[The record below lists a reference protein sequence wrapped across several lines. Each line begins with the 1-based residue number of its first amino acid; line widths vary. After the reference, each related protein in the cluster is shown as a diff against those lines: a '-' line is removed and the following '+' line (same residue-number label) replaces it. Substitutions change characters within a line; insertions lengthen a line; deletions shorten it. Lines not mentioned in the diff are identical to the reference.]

1 MASGAVGS
9 VTFSTE
15 LDNKE
20 LEKDLDSL
28 KKKIQ
33 TLEDGDAVKS
43 KKLEQMQKDADAL
56 IIKLDDAK
64 HSLDQLKN
72 SDAPSSSAIKEQTE
86 EVRLLQAEWN
96 KSQTSIERM
105 TASLS
110 DSAAKTDLLKER
122 AGEVSLQ
129 LIEASKNSNYMGEA
143 INRAEAYMDK
153 FTRRIQ
159 QLAYRALVFTLI
171 SKALRSLRDWMGR
184 VIKTNDEATKA
195 MARLKGALLTLAQPL
210 VGVVIPA
217 FIALV
222 NVITRALALLA
233 EFVSFIFGTTASES
247 ADAAKALNEQA
258 DGYGAAGAA
267 AKKASKQLAAFDEIN
282 QLSNDESSGGGAG
295 SSGAEITPDFSAFDV
310 DAYKD
315 KISELELFLGGALLA
330 LGAILTFSGVNIPLG
345 LGLMMA
351 GAATL
356 VSAAKENWG
365 ALTPE
370 IQNAVMGILVGV
382 ALLALAIGVVLLFT
396 GHVGSGLGMIMI
408 SALSYWGATEL
419 GYSWGGIT
427 PEVQG
432 AVAGLLAIL
441 IPAALVFGAVF
452 LFSGNIAL
460 GLGLIAAAAAVTWG
474 ASAVG
479 ISWNSI
485 PPAVQEEITAL
496 VGILLGAMFV
506 IGVIILLAVNIP
518 LGLGL
523 MLGSAAAF
531 FGASAIGVNWA
542 SVPTPVAR
550 AIAEILSIV
559 GLAAM
564 AIGAVFLFSGNI
576 PLGLGLIAVG
586 ALSFFGAQK
595 ARENWGLIP
604 SEVDGGIR
612 KVLTVI
618 AGAALAIGVIL
629 ILSGA
634 GLPLGLALIGM
645 SAAAFFGLSG
655 VSSGENWGK
664 MQKDV
669 GDSLDGIKSE
679 IGVRKSGIRKE
690 SEGIGE
696 SLTDGTAS
704 AINAGAKDV
713 EKSLV
718 GALEG
723 GVTAGNKAMEIN
735 SPSGVTT
742 RQGEAMVD
750 GWANTFATGATILGE
765 KTLAVMDAITNSV
778 RGAHPSV
785 VDTFKF
791 MFNDILGASQTF
803 MNNYLSSLRS
813 MLQQSAD
820 MMMALPNAPKISIPN
835 YSMINIPRLATGAVI
850 PPNREFMAVLGDQ
863 KSGMNIEAPADLIR
877 SIVREEISAAGALGG
892 GDVNATLEL
901 DGVQFGQLVFKYNN
915 QESRRIG
922 VQFAEA

>member
-1 MASGAVGS
+1 MPDGS
-9 VTFSTE
+9 VTLSTA

-43 KKLEQMQKDADAL
+43 KKLEQMQKDAEAL
-56 IIKLDDAK
+56 TIRLDDAK

-72 SDAPSSSAIKEQTE
+72 SDTPSSTAIKEQTE

-96 KSQTSIERM
+96 KSQASIERM
-105 TASLS
+105 SASLA
-110 DSAAKTDLLKER
+110 DSTAKTDVLKER

-129 LIEASKNSNYMGEA
+129 LLDASKNSNHMGDA

-153 FTRRIQ
+153 FTKRIQ

-171 SKALRSLRDWMGR
+171 SKALRHLRDWMGK
-184 VIKTNDEATKA
+184 VIKTNDDATKA

-210 VGVVIPA
+210 VGAVIPA

-233 EFVSFIFGTTASES
+233 EFVSFIFGTTADKS
-247 ADAAKALNEQA
+247 AEAAKALNEQA
-258 DGYGAAGAA
+258 EGYGAAGAA

-295 SSGAEITPDFSAFDV
+295 SSGTEIAPDFSAFDV

-356 VSAAKENWG
+356 AGVASENWG
-365 ALTPE
+365 LLDKP
-370 IQNAVMGILVGV
+370 IQDAVLGILLGV
-382 ALLALAIGVVLLFT
+382 AFLALAIGVALLFT
-396 GHVGSGLGMIMI
+396 GHIGPGLGMIMLG
-408 SALSYWGATEL
+408 ALSFWGANQLSDGFNTL
-419 GYSWGGIT
+419 DPKIS
-427 PEVQG
+427 G
-432 AVAGLLAIL
+432 AIEALIKVLLPVAL
-441 IPAALVFGAVF
+441 IFGAIF
-452 LFSGNIAL
+452 LFTGHWAL
-460 GLGLIAAAAAVTWG
+460 GLGLIFGSAAAFWAASELFPGWG
-474 ASAVG
+474 TLDPKIEG
-479 ISWNSI
+479 
-485 PPAVQEEITAL
+485 EIAGL
-496 VGILLGAMFV
+496 VAILIGAAIVMGAIF
-506 IGVIILLAVNIP
+506 LLTGNIP

-523 MLGSAAAF
+523 LVGGVAAF
-531 FGASAIGVNWA
+531 FGAGAIGVNWA
-542 SVPTPVAR
+542 SVPAPVAR
-550 AIAEILSIV
+550 VIAEILSVV

-576 PLGLGLIAVG
+576 PLGLGLIAIG

-595 ARENWGLIP
+595 VRENWGLVS
-604 SEVDGGIR
+604 SEVDGTIS
-612 KVLTVI
+612 KVLKVI

-629 ILSGA
+629 ILSGVA
-634 GLPLGLALIGM
+634 APLGLALIGI
-645 SAAAFFGLSG
+645 SAATFFGLSG

-664 MQKDV
+664 VRKDV
-669 GDSLDGIKSE
+669 GDSLKGVEEE
-679 IGVRKSGIRKE
+679 IGSRRGAIRKQSE
-690 SEGIGE
+690 SIGE
-696 SLTDGTAS
+696 NLVDGTAT
-704 AINAGAKDV
+704 AINTGAKDV

-723 GVTAGNKAMEIN
+723 GVTAGNKAMEIK

-750 GWANTFATGATILGE
+750 GWANTFAAGAIILGE
-765 KTLAVMDAITNSV
+765 KTTAVMDSITNSV
-778 RGAHPSV
+778 RAAHPSV
-785 VDTFKF
+785 VDTFKA
-791 MFNDILGASQTF
+791 MFNDILGSAQTF
-803 MNNYLSSLRS
+803 MNNYLSSLRN
-813 MLQQSAD
+813 MLQQSAM
-820 MMMALPNAPKISIPN
+820 MMMALPNAPTITIPN

-877 SIVREEISAAGALGG
+877 SIVREEISAAGAMGG

-915 QESRRIG
+915 QETRRIG